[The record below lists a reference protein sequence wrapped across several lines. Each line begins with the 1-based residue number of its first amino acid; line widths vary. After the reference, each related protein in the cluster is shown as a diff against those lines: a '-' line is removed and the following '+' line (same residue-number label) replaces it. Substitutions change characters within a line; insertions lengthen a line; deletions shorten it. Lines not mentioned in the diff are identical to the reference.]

1 MTTVK
6 IQCKMASLKEAI
18 NKTISD
24 KLRVLLN
31 VNPPINKNEAIMM
44 VSNVLSAFNHVMWC
58 SVYYAMDTSLG
69 IAVFNRCVL
78 INNVLLSTTEVSYQC
93 MYW

>member
-6 IQCKMASLKEAI
+6 IQCKMASLKQAI

-44 VSNVLSAFNHVMWC
+44 VSN
-58 SVYYAMDTSLG
+58 
-69 IAVFNRCVL
+69 
-78 INNVLLSTTEVSYQC
+78 
-93 MYW
+93 